1 MDVNLQNAYTEVL
14 LDNFVSVI
22 KQNVMFQAQ
31 LEIAGKTINEL
42 NAVAARVDQL
52 AGRNAELETI
62 LQSMGD
68 ENGRLKTDMVNKNT
82 QVQSTETIRAEKYRL
97 QAAVNEYMRK
107 NRDLEE
113 QVLKAKSESSDA
125 LLSNQKTIEE
135 LNKYIQRLESV
146 VPANK
151 LKKVKTSNISQ
162 PEQSD
167 SVAVTEVV
175 ELDNI
180 KSGGSF

>member
-1 MDVNLQNAYTEVL
+1 MDVNLQNVYADVL
-14 LDNFVSVI
+14 LENFVSVI
-22 KQNVMFQAQ
+22 KQNIMFQAQ

-42 NAVAARVDQL
+42 NAVAARVDQI
-52 AGRNAELETI
+52 AGRNAELEAI
-62 LQSMGD
+62 LQSIGG
-68 ENGRLKTDMVNKNT
+68 ENDRLKTDMVSKDS
-82 QVQSTETIRAEKYRL
+82 QVQSTETIRAEKDRL

-113 QVLKAKSESSDA
+113 QVLKAKSKSSDA

-135 LNKYIQRLESV
+135 LNEYIHRLESV

-151 LKKVKTSNISQ
+151 LKKVKTSNGQ

-167 SVAVTEVV
+167 VV
-175 ELDNI
+175 EI